1 MNTATLSAARTTP
14 STTLA
19 DSAGLAG
26 RVLLAAMFLLAG
38 ITKISGYAG
47 TAGYMASVGVPA
59 ALLLAVIALEI
70 GGAIAII
77 IGFQTRLVA
86 LALAGFT
93 LAAAALFHSNFADQM
108 QMLLFL
114 KNISVAGGFLVLAA
128 YGAGRYSFDA
138 RRKA

>member
-1 MNTATLSAARTTP
+1 M
-14 STTLA
+14 STTTLTRR
-19 DSAGLAG
+19 DSSPSLPAVGELAG
-26 RVLLAAMFLLAG
+26 RLLLAAMFLLAG

-59 ALLLAVIALEI
+59 ALLPAVIALEI

-77 IGFQTRLVA
+77 VGFQTRLVA

-114 KNISVAGGFLVLAA
+114 KNLSVAGGFLILATN
-128 YGAGRYSFDA
+128 GSGPYSLDA
-138 RRKA
+138 RRS